1 MTLNSCHPHNLF
13 TDTIY
18 MSQTKPTHTRM
29 QVRIPSEVHT
39 ALLAACEES
48 DRSLNGEI
56 VNLRSTF
63 KGKRARQLSGD
74 RISIANLHE
83 QPRERQLAAQQPSK

>member
-1 MTLNSCHPHNLF
+1 
-13 TDTIY
+13 
-18 MSQTKPTHTRM
+18 M